1 MQERHAFSSLVSSVH
16 THTESLQ
23 GLENWIYLQQQ
34 KQGCKKKGTR
44 RNGGGERMRKSLHLC
59 SQRQKMGVQFR

>member
-34 KQGCKKKGTR
+34 KQGCKKKEQEEMVEGR
-44 RNGGGERMRKSLHLC
+44 G
-59 SQRQKMGVQFR
+59 